1 LNIDGADGLAVLTG
15 GVNGLD
21 VAPRGATDRIH
32 IRYREFGFGASA
44 QPALSAEQW
53 LHGNQFGL
61 VNNFDPRRREI
72 RNDTTLKLMDDFLG
86 DVLAAQWN
94 GRVGTDPQCVTPTIL
109 VGGAAGDT
117 LGGAVRLVTGDDAA
131 ATMAVNGVQLDTG
144 ALNWGSYFPGLSCEF
159 RVRLSAITNVAVFI
173 GFTDQ
178 IAALEMPFTL
188 AAGDAL
194 ISNASNAC
202 GILFD
207 TAADT
212 DQWCLV
218 GVAADVDA
226 AKQFSGSAPV
236 AATYETWRVEFS
248 ATGATNASA
257 SFYRNGVLVGV
268 VMANAIVGNTDLT
281 PVVAAFSR
289 GAASRNIDVDY
300 VHVQCNR
307 V

>member
-1 LNIDGADGLAVLTG
+1 
-15 GVNGLD
+15 
-21 VAPRGATDRIH
+21 
-32 IRYREFGFGASA
+32 
-44 QPALSAEQW
+44 
-53 LHGNQFGL
+53 
-61 VNNFDPRRREI
+61 
-72 RNDTTLKLMDDFLG
+72 
-86 DVLAAQWN
+86 
-94 GRVGTDPQCVTPTIL
+94 
-109 VGGAAGDT
+109 
-117 LGGAVRLVTGDDAA
+117 
-131 ATMAVNGVQLDTG
+131 
-144 ALNWGSYFPGLSCEF
+144 
-159 RVRLSAITNVAVFI
+159 VFI